1 MDFNNVIAYSLRAGV
16 LISAALLFIGF
27 MLLIIE
33 GRAGYY
39 SISQVTS
46 IASLINSSY
55 FNANTLIKGTMSMNP
70 IAIMFL
76 GLVVLIATPV
86 LRVVLGLAQFIR
98 EKDYIY
104 SAITAVVLF
113 NLLFAVF
120 ILPSL
125 LHI

>member
-1 MDFNNVIAYSLRAGV
+1 MDFNDVIAYSLRAGV

-46 IASLINSSY
+46 TASLINSSY

-113 NLLFAVF
+113 NLLFAIF

>member
-1 MDFNNVIAYSLRAGV
+1 MDFNDVIAYSLRAGV

-33 GRAGYY
+33 GKAGYY

-46 IASLINSSY
+46 TASLINSSY

-76 GLVVLIATPV
+76 GLVLLIATPV

-113 NLLFAVF
+113 NLLFAIF

>member
-1 MDFNNVIAYSLRAGV
+1 MDFNDVIAYSLRAGV

-33 GRAGYY
+33 GKAGYY

-46 IASLINSSY
+46 TASLINSSY
-55 FNANTLIKGTMSMNP
+55 FNANTFIKGTMSMNP

-113 NLLFAVF
+113 NLLFAIF

>member
-1 MDFNNVIAYSLRAGV
+1 MDFNDVIAYSLRAGV

-46 IASLINSSY
+46 TASLINSSY

-76 GLVVLIATPV
+76 GLVLLIATPV

-113 NLLFAVF
+113 NLLFAIF

>member
-1 MDFNNVIAYSLRAGV
+1 MDFNDVIAYSLRAGV

-46 IASLINSSY
+46 TASLINSSY

-86 LRVVLGLAQFIR
+86 LRVVLGLGQFIR

-113 NLLFAVF
+113 NLLFAIF

>member
-1 MDFNNVIAYSLRAGV
+1 MDFNDVIAYSLRTGV

-33 GRAGYY
+33 GKAGYY

-46 IASLINSSY
+46 TASLINSSY

-76 GLVVLIATPV
+76 GLVVLIATPF
-86 LRVVLGLAQFIR
+86 LGL
-98 EKDYIY
+98 YW
-104 SAITAVVLF
+104 V
-113 NLLFAVF
+113 
-120 ILPSL
+120 
-125 LHI
+125 

>member
-1 MDFNNVIAYSLRAGV
+1 MDFNDVIAYSLRAGV

-46 IASLINSSY
+46 TASLINSSY

-70 IAIMFL
+70 IAITFL

-113 NLLFAVF
+113 NLLFAIF